1 VLPLSAIIEVVTGE
15 LWTVNLGTVE
25 YREAHAL
32 QERIRAARQHD
43 AIPDTLLLLEH
54 PPVYTRGRRSQPGE
68 LGMGEAW
75 YRERGI
81 DIVDVDR
88 GGKVTYHGPGQL
100 VGYPIVRVDD
110 VMEYVG
116 SIERAIVAALA
127 DEGIDARGRSQEG
140 IAYTGVWV
148 GDRKL
153 ASIGLHVSQGVA
165 KHGFAVNVDNDMA
178 PFDWIVPCGLP
189 DVRMTSVATEA
200 GETGMGGRRI
210 PCFRKRMAWRF
221 AEAHGARQR
230 LVSRARL
237 ETALEPVPA
246 GHESAVCMAR

>member
-1 VLPLSAIIEVVTGE
+1 MSGE
-15 LWTVNLGTVE
+15 LWTVHLGAVE
-25 YREAHAL
+25 YRAAHDL
-32 QERIRAARQHD
+32 QERLRAARQAG

-54 PPVYTRGRRSQPGE
+54 EPVYTRGRRSAPGE
-68 LGMGEAW
+68 LGMGEDW

-100 VGYPIVRVDD
+100 VGYPIVGVGD
-110 VMEYVG
+110 VMEYVATL
-116 SIERAIVAALA
+116 ERAIAAALA
-127 DEGIDARGRSQEG
+127 DEGIAARGRSHEG
-140 IAYTGVWV
+140 IAWTGVWV
-148 GDRKL
+148 QDRKL
-153 ASIGLHVSQGVA
+153 ASIGLHVSQGVS
-165 KHGFAVNVDNDMA
+165 KHGFAVNVDNALD

-200 GETGMGGRRI
+200 PDPAPHL

-230 LVSRARL
+230 LMSVARV
-237 ETALEPVPA
+237 EAALEGAPVPA
-246 GHESAVCMAR
+246 